1 MFEEVILG
9 PVLEMS
15 FIIILQWHW
24 PGLVVWLH
32 LTVSSGMKNVVLHC
46 AQEENQTHTHTQKTY
61 IQYLFHNLFSLFH
74 KDDLKKV
81 ATKLKQQNHLVGA
94 SAVA

>member
-46 AQEENQTHTHTQKTY
+46 AQEENQTHTHTKNIHTV
-61 IQYLFHNLFSLFH
+61 SLSQF
-74 KDDLKKV
+74 V
-81 ATKLKQQNHLVGA
+81 FPISQR
-94 SAVA
+94 